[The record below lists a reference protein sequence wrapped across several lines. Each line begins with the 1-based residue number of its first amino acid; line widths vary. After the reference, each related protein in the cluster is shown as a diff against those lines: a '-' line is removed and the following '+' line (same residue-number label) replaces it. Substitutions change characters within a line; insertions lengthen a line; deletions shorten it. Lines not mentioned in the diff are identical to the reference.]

1 MSVINELA
9 CSLGRRD
16 EVPNQELA
24 RKLAAGKDT
33 AGIRELADH
42 LQDKNVDIAND
53 CIKTI
58 YETGM
63 IDPALIEPYTDD
75 IVKLLPSRNN
85 RMVWGAMIALSTVA
99 GRQADKLIPYLDLIM
114 KTTKSGSVITT
125 DNGIKILGLMGST
138 KPEYR
143 AAVTPFLLEHLGTCR
158 PKEVPQ
164 HAESTLP
171 AISSDNRD
179 AFIAVVQARAT
190 DLTPGG
196 LTRIRKVLKQAEY
209 V

>member
-9 CSLGRRD
+9 CSQGRRD

-24 RKLAAGKDT
+24 CKLAAGNDT
-33 AGIRELADH
+33 AGIKELVGH
-42 LQDKNVDIAND
+42 LRDKNVDIAND

-58 YETGM
+58 YEIGM
-63 IDPALIEPYTDD
+63 IDPALIEPHTEE
-75 IVKLLPSRNN
+75 IIRLLPSRNN

-99 GRQADKLIPYLDLIM
+99 DRQADTLIAHLDLIM

-125 DNGIKILGLMGST
+125 DNGIKILGLIGSA

-143 AAVTPFLLEHLGTCR
+143 AAVTPFLLEHLRTCR

-171 AISSDNRD
+171 AVSKDNRD
-179 AFIAVVQARAT
+179 AFIAALNTRVT

-196 LTRIRKVLKQAEY
+196 LTRIRKVLKQAENL
-209 V
+209 

>member
-24 RKLAAGKDT
+24 RKLAADNDT
-33 AGIRELADH
+33 AGIKELVDH
-42 LQDKNVDIAND
+42 LQDKNTDIAND

-58 YETGM
+58 YEIGM
-63 IDPALIEPYTDD
+63 IDPALIEPHTED

-99 GRQADKLIPYLDLIM
+99 GRQADKLMPCLDLIM

-143 AAVTPFLLEHLGTCR
+143 AAVTPFLLEHLRTCR

-179 AFIAVVQARAT
+179 AFIAVVQARVT

-196 LTRIRKVLKQAEY
+196 LTRIRKVLKQAET